1 MKKRYKQLMSVIALF
16 SLLVVMLPTQSIAAQ
31 EDTEKTVG
39 YFDELLTEETSE
51 SEALLQAYE
60 DYKKVFETYHLQDVA
75 LEDVT
80 GSTFEEVESFEA
92 AVEPEYLEL
101 SEDEAYL
108 SYVYESDS
116 WHTEGEKTQ
125 AELIL
130 YFVDGVL
137 YYAGVAAIEMNVTE
151 AEVVADADIQGWVDE
166 RVPFSTI
173 VERAPRVVG
182 VSNMLFDGA
191 DYYQV
196 LIPTGDSLEELLG
209 DYVLVTDD
217 TVLNSFPIEIS
228 EALDQ
233 PQSQMIGLYAEYF
246 FPTEEETSDEAPTTE
261 ETTEETT
268 EAEEGSETDESTD
281 AESEPAGQV
290 STNPLG
296 EIVTEESVHNE
307 ALMTAF
313 GEYQKLVD
321 QFELQDPLSD
331 EVTGSTSQDVI
342 DNFETDV
349 EHNQVE
355 MSETEFYISYIYS
368 SDETSPTT
376 GEAKQAEL
384 LLYFVDDILYYV
396 GTATLDMELYNE
408 DLSEEEEVAR
418 WVEEEV
424 DIQTVIDYQPHVMG
438 VSQMIIG
445 GNDYYQLFM
454 PVGTVATEDLNSDFV
469 VIENDKVLDAYRMPM
484 TDAIESPQTEM
495 LSVYFSLSDWLSG
508 E

>member
-1 MKKRYKQLMSVIALF
+1 MKKICKQLLSAIALL
-16 SLLVVMLPTQSIAAQ
+16 SLLLVMLPVQSLAAQ
-31 EDTEKTVG
+31 EETENSVG

-60 DYKKVFETYHLQDVA
+60 DYKKVMENYQLQDVA
-75 LEDVT
+75 LEEVT
-80 GSTFEEVESFEA
+80 GSTFEEVEGFEA
-92 AVEPEYLEL
+92 AVESEYFEL
-101 SEDEAYL
+101 GEDEAYL

-116 WHTEGEKTQ
+116 MYTEGEKTQ

-137 YYAGVAAIEMNVTE
+137 YYAGVAAIEMNVTQ
-151 AEVVADADIQGWVDE
+151 AEVVADADIQSWVDE

-182 VSNMLFDGA
+182 VSTMLFDGA
-191 DYYQV
+191 DYYQI

-209 DYVLVTDD
+209 DYVLITED

-228 EALDQ
+228 AALDQ

-246 FPTEEETSDEAPTTE
+246 FPTEEEASE
-261 ETTEETT
+261 EVPATEETT
-268 EAEEGSETDESTD
+268 EAKEGSETDESTD
-281 AESEPAGQV
+281 AESEPEGQV

-296 EIVTEESVHNE
+296 EVVTEESVHNK

-313 GEYQKLVD
+313 EEYKKLVD
-321 QFELQDPLSD
+321 QFELQDVLSE
-331 EVTGSTSQDVI
+331 EVTGATSQEVI

-349 EHNQVE
+349 EHTQVE

-368 SDETSPTT
+368 SDEISPTT
-376 GEAKQAEL
+376 DGPKQAEL
-384 LLYFVDDILYYV
+384 LLYFVNDILYYV

-418 WVEEEV
+418 WVEEEA

-438 VSQMIIG
+438 VSQMLMG
-445 GNDYYQLFM
+445 GKDYYQLFM
-454 PVGTVATEDLNSDFV
+454 PVGTTATEDLNSDFV
-469 VIENDKVLDAYRMPM
+469 LIEDDKVLDAYRMPM
-484 TDAIESPQTEM
+484 TDAIQSPQTEM
-495 LSVYFSLSDWLSG
+495 LSVYFTLSDWLTA